1 VKNPFTRERGPAPR
15 EAPPASLAPRA
26 RPPRQ
31 SRLMSESSIHWGR
44 ALAILIGM
52 VGVVVV
58 FLVVLT
64 LLPQPGNGN
73 PLNSLTDLFNTNNN
87 SAASPVAGTAVAG
100 AAQPG
105 GTAPSLST
113 VGATVVVTGTPM
125 AGFVAVPMTG
135 APNVRSAPSTN
146 NNPLGNL
153 QPGRQVT
160 VLGRSADKAWLQIV
174 WDNNAKAWVAADLMR
189 FIAGDPTKL
198 PTVSP

>member
-1 VKNPFTRERGPAPR
+1 
-15 EAPPASLAPRA
+15 
-26 RPPRQ
+26 
-31 SRLMSESSIHWGR
+31 
-44 ALAILIGM
+44 
-52 VGVVVV
+52 
-58 FLVVLT
+58 
-64 LLPQPGNGN
+64 
-73 PLNSLTDLFNTNNN
+73 
-87 SAASPVAGTAVAG
+87 
-100 AAQPG
+100 
-105 GTAPSLST
+105 
-113 VGATVVVTGTPM
+113 
-125 AGFVAVPMTG
+125 MTG